1 MPNVVIEFKKDS
13 CQVLH
18 STVPEVE
25 KPRRTRLLKR
35 ELSCKSAKTERHPLI
50 RSQPRSDNAKQT
62 VLSLF
67 KLYFPLKHT
76 FAGGLRDNNSR
87 GLWAS
92 LCNKRTLHPK
102 HTTHPRKN
110 PPSGHRSPDS
120 SDWSRE
126 KKPSPQRFSADY
138 VRRDFY
144 WRTLKTTINVL
155 FICLLR

>member
-87 GLWAS
+87 GLWTS

-102 HTTHPRKN
+102 HTPTPEKTHPLGTDRPTRLIDLAKKN
-110 PPSGHRSPDS
+110 LR
-120 SDWSRE
+120 RNNV
-126 KKPSPQRFSADY
+126 DY

-144 WRTLKTTINVL
+144 
-155 FICLLR
+155 

>member
-50 RSQPRSDNAKQT
+50 RSQPQSDNAKQT

-110 PPSGHRSPDS
+110 PPFWTPIARLV
-120 SDWSRE
+120 WLISR
-126 KKPSPQRFSADY
+126 KKTFAATILRGLRKTRF
-138 VRRDFY
+138 
-144 WRTLKTTINVL
+144 
-155 FICLLR
+155 LLTHS

>member
-110 PPSGHRSPDS
+110 PPLLGTDRPTRLIDLA
-120 SDWSRE
+120 
-126 KKPSPQRFSADY
+126 KKTFAATILRGLRKTRF
-138 VRRDFY
+138 
-144 WRTLKTTINVL
+144 
-155 FICLLR
+155 LLTHS